1 MFLEMLVRIENVL
14 LIVPTHM
21 GMVLQDVAVPKLN
34 QMIYVFALTLVRV
47 RLVHCNG
54 YYTII
59 RISITMNGITIT
71 IHFFFFLK
79 ENDRIVLKG

>member
-1 MFLEMLVRIENVL
+1 MFLEMLVRIENAL

-21 GMVLQDVAVPKLN
+21 GMLLQDVAVPKLN

-71 IHFFFFLK
+71 IHFFF
-79 ENDRIVLKG
+79 